1 MSSVFSTQNDST
13 KDVLSFFGRVKRWV
27 LYFCGTKKV
36 LLWDDKRSL
45 FPCPAKFSGQGE
57 IKLIE
62 AEEKNLF
69 VEKAKIAS

>member
-13 KDVLSFFGRVKRWV
+13 KDVLSFFGRVKRRI

-36 LLWDDKRSL
+36 LLWDDKWSL

-62 AEEKNLF
+62 VEEKNLF

>member
-1 MSSVFSTQNDST
+1 MIQQRMFCPFLVELNGGFSTSAA
-13 KDVLSFFGRVKRWV
+13 R
-27 LYFCGTKKV
+27 KKV
-36 LLWDDKRSL
+36 LLWDDKWSL